1 MNAETDLALR
11 QRRLLM
17 RSAALRASIAEQ
29 SAVLVRPF
37 AIADRVH
44 AGARW
49 AWRERVALIGG
60 GVVVLLVL
68 RPRRVWRLA
77 TFGLW
82 AWRKRHRVQ
91 AWLKAAG
98 IAPAAG
104 APASRRSSAA
114 P

>member
-1 MNAETDLALR
+1 MSAETELALR
-11 QRRLLM
+11 QQRLLM

-29 SAVLVRPF
+29 SVVLDAPF

-60 GVVVLLVL
+60 AVVVLLVL

-82 AWRKRHRVQ
+82 AWRKQHRVQ

-104 APASRRSSAA
+104 TPASRGPRAA

>member
-11 QRRLLM
+11 QGRLLM

-49 AWRERVALIGG
+49 A
-60 GVVVLLVL
+60 
-68 RPRRVWRLA
+68 
-77 TFGLW
+77 
-82 AWRKRHRVQ
+82 
-91 AWLKAAG
+91 
-98 IAPAAG
+98 G
-104 APASRRSSAA
+104 ASASR
-114 P
+114 

>member
-1 MNAETDLALR
+1 MSAETELTLR
-11 QRRLLM
+11 QQRLLR

-29 SAVLVRPF
+29 SMVLEAPF

-77 TFGLW
+77 SFSLW
-82 AWRKRHRVQ
+82 LWRKRRRAQ
-91 AWLKAAG
+91 AWLAAAG
-98 IAPAAG
+98 IAPKAG
-104 APASRRSSAA
+104 TSASRHSRSAR
-114 P
+114 